1 MTWQVRTDL
10 RRKLKAN
17 RDHKNLSWNLAERLQ
32 VYCSTHYIRAML
44 ILWGVAAGA
53 VAVAHY
59 ARPVFDP
66 FARQHFKGITALPG
80 WMSSLL
86 GSQVTLI
93 GIVFPL
99 VVGLISV
106 LFQKKS
112 SRIHIQSA
120 YQLNSGY
127 MFAGLSAL
135 SLAGFILMA
144 GIASSLGDNYLNT
157 AMAVTAFIWMLFN
170 IFLSIWFFVTS
181 LNVLDDD
188 KRDRLMKKYYQSQ
201 MVSQYIQ
208 QSMIRSWLQYPGHY
222 IGNQYLKTIKY
233 CPTQT
238 P

>member
-1 MTWQVRTDL
+1 MFGKLLNSVTWQVRTDL

-44 ILWGVAAGA
+44 LLWGVAAGA

-59 ARPVFDP
+59 ACPVLDP

-80 WMSSLL
+80 RMSSLL

-157 AMAVTAFIWMLFN
+157 AMAYTKPGIWSWR
-170 IFLSIWFFVTS
+170 ISSITLKCSTTGPAAIVTS
-181 LNVLDDD
+181 AASVWRPSN
-188 KRDRLMKKYYQSQ
+188 RPHREDRICLLSWGQS
-201 MVSQYIQ
+201 
-208 QSMIRSWLQYPGHY
+208 
-222 IGNQYLKTIKY
+222 T
-233 CPTQT
+233 
-238 P
+238 

>member
-1 MTWQVRTDL
+1 MFGKLLNSVTWQVRADL

-144 GIASSLGDNYLNT
+144 GIASSLGDNYG
-157 AMAVTAFIWMLFN
+157 
-170 IFLSIWFFVTS
+170 
-181 LNVLDDD
+181 
-188 KRDRLMKKYYQSQ
+188 R
-201 MVSQYIQ
+201 
-208 QSMIRSWLQYPGHY
+208 
-222 IGNQYLKTIKY
+222 
-233 CPTQT
+233 CE
-238 P
+238 

>member
-1 MTWQVRTDL
+1 MFGKLLNSVTWQVRADL

-106 LFQKKS
+106 LFQKIIPDS
-112 SRIHIQSA
+112 
-120 YQLNSGY
+120 YPVC
-127 MFAGLSAL
+127 LSAEFRVYVCRIKRPFPGGL
-135 SLAGFILMA
+135 YSDG
-144 GIASSLGDNYLNT
+144 GDSV
-157 AMAVTAFIWMLFN
+157 VT
-170 IFLSIWFFVTS
+170 
-181 LNVLDDD
+181 
-188 KRDRLMKKYYQSQ
+188 R
-201 MVSQYIQ
+201 
-208 QSMIRSWLQYPGHY
+208 G
-222 IGNQYLKTIKY
+222 
-233 CPTQT
+233 
-238 P
+238 